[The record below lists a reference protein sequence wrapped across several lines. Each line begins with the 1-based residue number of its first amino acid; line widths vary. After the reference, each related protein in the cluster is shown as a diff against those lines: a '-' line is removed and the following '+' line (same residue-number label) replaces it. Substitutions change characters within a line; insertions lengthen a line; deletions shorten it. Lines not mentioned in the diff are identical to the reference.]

1 MSNKLKLKWHGKS
14 FSASNGALEIKGK
27 LRSYGAD
34 NRCLWLVMADIRWS
48 ACHMR
53 HVFTLEARDLSCAKM
68 TVEDELGAEIEEQ
81 MRLLM
86 TALFVTETTLD
97 SGG

>member
-14 FSASNGALEIKGK
+14 FSASNDVLDIKGK
-27 LRSYGAD
+27 LQSYGVD
-34 NRCLWLVMADIRWS
+34 NHYLWSVMADIRWNT
-48 ACHMR
+48 CHMR
-53 HVFTLEARDLSCAKM
+53 HFFTLEARDLPCAKM

-86 TALFVTETTLD
+86 AALFVTETTLD